1 MKKITAFL
9 LSLVMVCSLAL
20 PAMAADNYSDVAEN
34 DWFAEAARGL
44 RDREIMNG
52 VGNNRFGPDAA
63 FTRAALATVLYRM
76 AGSPAVTGEDGFTD
90 TSSGTWYSDAVLWAS
105 QNKVVNGV
113 GGGRYGTDSAA
124 TQEQLVTMLWRHAGE
139 YVVDNTEETG
149 ASSWAVNAVR
159 WAKAEGLINEN
170 GPAFAQTEAASRAQV
185 ADIVYRYLLLKEKYA
200 DVDAVSGA
208 TKKADEQAEPQ
219 EGTAGGKT
227 LIAYFSR
234 TGENYNVG
242 TITEGNTAKLAKEIA
257 AQTGGTLF
265 EIEPVTVYPDAY
277 SEMLT
282 IATNERQSNARPE
295 IKNKVENFEQYDTIF
310 IGYPIWWGDL
320 PMILH
325 SFMESYDF
333 TGKTVIPFNTHEG
346 SGQAGTQS
354 TITGKLTG
362 ATVLR
367 GLAMQ
372 GSTAQKL
379 SGDGS
384 NASVKN
390 WLEGLGFGK

>member
-9 LSLVMVCSLAL
+9 LSLVMVCSLAF
-20 PAMAADNYSDVAEN
+20 PAIAADNYADVAES
-34 DWFAEAARGL
+34 DWFAEAAKGL

-52 VGNNRFGPDAA
+52 VGNNRFGPNET

-76 AGSPAVTGEDGFTD
+76 AGSPAVSGEDGFTD
-90 TSSGTWYSDAVLWAS
+90 TASGTWYSNAVLWAS

-113 GGGRYGTDSAA
+113 GGGRYGTDSAT
-124 TQEQLVTMLWRHAGE
+124 TQEQLVTMLWRSAGE

-170 GPAFAQTEAASRAQV
+170 GPVFAPTGAASRAQV

-200 DVDAVSGA
+200 DVDAISGA
-208 TKKADEQAEPQ
+208 TKKVDEQTEPQ

-265 EIEPVTVYPDAY
+265 EIEPVTAYPTAY
-277 SEMLT
+277 NEMLT

-354 TITGKLTG
+354 TITSKLTG

-379 SGDGS
+379 SGDGG